1 MRVMKGRKYQ
11 HHSPGHVLDK
21 PGEERLL
28 GEVSV
33 MVLQQLGGGLHE
45 LHGHELESFV
55 LKSLDDLSAEAALDS
70 VRLDHDE
77 GSLVVSGHC
86 AGYGGLQ
93 GLQ

>member
-1 MRVMKGRKYQ
+1 MRLNYENEN
-11 HHSPGHVLDK
+11 SPSHILDQS
-21 PGEERLL
+21 GEEA
-28 GEVSV
+28 
-33 MVLQQLGGGLHE
+33 LGGQISVVVLKKFLGSLHE

>member
-1 MRVMKGRKYQ
+1 
-11 HHSPGHVLDK
+11 
-21 PGEERLL
+21 
-28 GEVSV
+28 

-45 LHGHELESFV
+45 LHCHELESFV
-55 LKSLDDLSAEAALDS
+55 LEPLDDLSADAAVDS

-77 GSLVVSGHC
+77 GSLGVAGHC